1 MNATPTIP
9 NPTTTIRFLLVSFG
23 SSPFTSIS
31 SIFSGRT
38 FASASFHSLL
48 LMLTDGIAK
57 MNEGEEKI
65 ISIGTAD
72 AGVE

>member
-1 MNATPTIP
+1 MLVSCYEPEIFGTYMNATPTMP

-23 SSPFTSIS
+23 SSPFSSIF

-48 LMLTDGIAK
+48 LMLLNGMAK
-57 MNEGEEKI
+57 MNEK
-65 ISIGTAD
+65 
-72 AGVE
+72 